1 MLVAVIDVFGLLL
14 LFFYSFIIIIFV
26 CTCGSPPNF
35 NVSGIVE
42 NSVVYAGLLSVNIQ
56 ILGAFATCFDP
67 NARESQF
74 VAETHALWI
83 SQV

>member
-1 MLVAVIDVFGLLL
+1 MWVPP
-14 LFFYSFIIIIFV
+14 
-26 CTCGSPPNF
+26 PPNF